1 LTAGRPAAATV
12 PVSPGALP
20 ATGAWDVPPAQP
32 ARNIVTVASIRVL
45 VWSGGIDT
53 KRYWNAAATNNRAT
67 FGHDLQDSLRKLL
80 ADGRTGGSLNKFAP
94 VPLRSECSLSLL
106 GTSPPMRSP
115 KSGVPVVRSNTCF
128 AAVAVASIVSSMAH
142 AGLVNVFLDSAS
154 GVGSSQSYGA
164 AYQGT
169 MQWSYTSGTTA
180 TITVRLTNTASRDK
194 LPDYVGGTM
203 GLNPDIPIKVPPGT
217 MVTSVRVLATQGARL
232 TAVTSDGQKIGAVVH
247 TERGHPTYEVQVA
260 IPPGQSGELSF
271 QLSEPTA
278 PGDARVPVQPL
289 IDLVTPVVSVPTCSQ

>member
-1 LTAGRPAAATV
+1 VVKKTTGQIQ
-12 PVSPGALP
+12 SPG
-20 ATGAWDVPPAQP
+20 
-32 ARNIVTVASIRVL
+32 
-45 VWSGGIDT
+45 
-53 KRYWNAAATNNRAT
+53 
-67 FGHDLQDSLRKLL
+67 KLL
-80 ADGRTGGSLNKFAP
+80 QALGRAAGERRISIWSANPTEQKVLEQTPLAHEIPNDPAPYAEVIINNLGGNKMDYYLKRKIEYAADGCTGD
-94 VPLRSECSLSLL
+94 
-106 GTSPPMRSP
+106 MRNS
-115 KSGVPVVRSNTCF
+115 
-128 AAVAVASIVSSMAH
+128 
-142 AGLVNVFLDSAS
+142 
-154 GVGSSQSYGA
+154 
-164 AYQGT
+164 
-169 MQWSYTSGTTA
+169 